1 MQKILSRKK
10 KSGFTLIELMI
21 VVAII
26 GILAAIA
33 IPAFM
38 GYIERAKSSEAGA
51 NLKSLFTGAASY
63 YNEEHWATRALGVAG
78 TAQANTY
85 CIVPSQNSTNANTSS
100 QKTTVNWG
108 ALSSFDAI
116 GFSVADSVYFQYGIV
131 TTGTGGQCNQGT
143 AGAII
148 YDFVAS
154 ADFDGTGVFTNH
166 VMYAGP
172 NAQRSLQRSPGIVQI
187 EGSNLQTTP

>member
-10 KSGFTLIELMI
+10 QSGFTLIELMI

-38 GYIERAKSSEAGA
+38 GYIERAKSSEAGS

-78 TAQANTY
+78 TAQASTY
-85 CIVPSQNSTNANTSS
+85 CTVASDESTNANTDS
-100 QKTTVNWG
+100 QKTTVDWS

-131 TTGTGGQCNQGT
+131 STGAGCNQGT
-143 AGAII
+143 AGNII

-154 ADFDGTGVFTNH
+154 ADFDGSGTFTNH

-172 NAQRSLQRSPGIVQI
+172 NEQRSLQRSPGIVQI
-187 EGSNLQTTP
+187 EGTNRQTTP